1 MKKCPGRLP
10 AGGIDAV
17 AFDLDGTLYPN
28 YRLYLRLVPFILK
41 EHRLLRAFGRAR
53 DLIRKIQ
60 VSQVPPPEAGDF
72 YDNQARLIARA
83 LRGDPLVIKETLER
97 LIYRGWEPL
106 FKKIK
111 LYPYVPETLKALRE
125 RGLKLGMLSDFPPE
139 LKLKYLG
146 LGDCWDTVLCSERL
160 GGLKPYGAPFLELAR
175 SLDLGADRIL
185 YVGNSVSY
193 DIAGAKQAGMKA
205 ALVAS
210 SPGKGRRGSADFV
223 FSDYR
228 QLRDYV
234 LS

>member
-1 MKKCPGRLP
+1 MKNYPGRSP
-10 AGGIDAV
+10 ADDIDAV

-53 DLIRKIQ
+53 DLIRK
-60 VSQVPPPEAGDF
+60 SQTPEGEAGGF
-72 YDNQARLIARA
+72 YENQAQLIAQV
-83 LRGDPLVIKETLER
+83 LRGDPGAVQEKVEK

-111 LYPYVPETLKALRE
+111 LYPYLHETLTALRE
-125 RGLKLGMLSDFPPE
+125 KGLKLSILSDFPPE

-146 LGDCWDTVLCSERL
+146 LGDCWDTVLCSETL
-160 GGLKPYGAPFLELAR
+160 GGLKPSPAPFLELAR
-175 SLDLGADRIL
+175 SLDLPPNRIL

-193 DIAGAKQAGMKA
+193 DIAGAKQVGMKA
-205 ALVAS
+205 ALIGS
-210 SPGKGRRGSADFV
+210 FLGKSRGDADFA

-228 QLRDYV
+228 QLRDYMV
-234 LS
+234 L